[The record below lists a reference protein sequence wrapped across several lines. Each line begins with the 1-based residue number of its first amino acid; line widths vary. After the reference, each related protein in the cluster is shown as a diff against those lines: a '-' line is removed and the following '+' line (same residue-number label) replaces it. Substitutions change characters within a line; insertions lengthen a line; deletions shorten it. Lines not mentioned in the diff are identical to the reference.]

1 MRKNMKVKDNFNRP
15 VYEFMQRKVK
25 YIFYDIVG
33 DDDDFGIENA
43 VYPLELKVND
53 GNSYDGY
60 ISFCDGFIKQA
71 FVFNPA
77 TKEEWTIGNEKADR
91 VLDEIYDRY
100 YEYYEEYEEDDYFD
114 YDYLNCFL
122 GVEFVAWKQK
132 DNIVD
137 FIVRSFINNDYEY
150 GRSKYNTYIYE
161 KDIYA
166 DINDLEASLGEIE
179 NCIYEAFDSL
189 NIM

>member
-25 YIFYDIVG
+25 DIFYDIVG

-43 VYPLELKVND
+43 VYPLELTVND

-60 ISFCDGFIKQA
+60 MSFCDGFIEQA

-100 YEYYEEYEEDDYFD
+100 YEEDEEDDYDFGHLD
-114 YDYLNCFL
+114 CFL

-132 DNIVD
+132 DNIVE
-137 FIVRSFINNDYEY
+137 FEVRSFINKDYEY

-161 KDIYA
+161 KNIYA

-189 NIM
+189 KIM

>member
-25 YIFYDIVG
+25 DIFYDIVG
-33 DDDDFGIENA
+33 DDDDFGIGI
-43 VYPLELKVND
+43 YPFELKVND

-60 ISFCDGFIKQA
+60 MSFCDGFIEQA
-71 FVFNPA
+71 FVFNPES
-77 TKEEWTIGNEKADR
+77 KEEWTIGNEEADR

-100 YEYYEEYEEDDYFD
+100 YEEYEEYGEDA
-114 YDYLNCFL
+114 YDYSDLDCFL

-137 FIVRSFINNDYEY
+137 FEVRSFINNDYTY

-161 KDIYA
+161 KNIYA